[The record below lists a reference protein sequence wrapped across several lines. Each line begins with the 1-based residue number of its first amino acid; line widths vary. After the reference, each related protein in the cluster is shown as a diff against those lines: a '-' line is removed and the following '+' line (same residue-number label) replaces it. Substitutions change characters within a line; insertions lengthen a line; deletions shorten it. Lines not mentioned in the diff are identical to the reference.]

1 MPQTATW
8 AVPAAP
14 SGLSMRNT
22 VNTILDVLRTAS
34 SGASAPSPT
43 VGGMLWLDTGV
54 SPVVLR
60 VRNAANTAWIEATPE
75 TVPANTLRGN
85 STGSAAAATNVTV
98 AQLRTMLAITTAG
111 RNLIEAADLPAQR
124 SILGFP
130 TGSAGVG
137 QWTLVYAAAGA
148 NVVLPAGGTWAWFL
162 ITRIT
167 ANSSIG
173 GVNASVG
180 AGGSTILAGAAGQDN
195 FALVWRVA

>member
-1 MPQTATW
+1 MAQTSDWSPNNANGSTVRAQLVEIFA
-8 AVPAAP
+8 AVQ
-14 SGLSMRNT
+14 SS
-22 VNTILDVLRTAS
+22 S
-34 SGASAPSPT
+34 SGATAPSPT
-43 VGGMLWLDTGV
+43 VAGMLWKDTGV
-54 SPVVLR
+54 TPAVMR
-60 VRNAANTAWIEATPE
+60 ERNAANTGWIEFSPE

-85 STGSAAAATNVTV
+85 STGSAAAITNVTV

-137 QWTLVYAAAGA
+137 NWTLVYAAAST